1 MSQFCIAMENSNGD
15 WYVTEKIWQ
24 AFQAGCL
31 PIYMGAPNFEKDFM
45 PHPKAAI
52 LYDPNTMTPES
63 LAERL
68 KVLAANDTLY
78 EEHMAWR
85 GMKLRDLSP
94 GFQRQVEYGRRHNPE
109 CRLCIKVAEFRHRME
124 KGDRLRRKAAPT
136 LKRGANRLFLA

>member
-1 MSQFCIAMENSNGD
+1 MVPTQFCIAMENSNAE
-15 WYVTEKIWQ
+15 WFVTEKIWQ

-52 LYDPNTMTPES
+52 VYDPDTMTPKS

-85 GMKLRDLSP
+85 RMKLRDLSP
-94 GFQRQVEYGRRHNPE
+94 GFQRQVELSRLPNAE
-109 CRLCIKVAEFRHRME
+109 CRLCIKVAE
-124 KGDRLRRKAAPT
+124 LRYQREIGIATKT
-136 LKRGANRLFLA
+136 NF